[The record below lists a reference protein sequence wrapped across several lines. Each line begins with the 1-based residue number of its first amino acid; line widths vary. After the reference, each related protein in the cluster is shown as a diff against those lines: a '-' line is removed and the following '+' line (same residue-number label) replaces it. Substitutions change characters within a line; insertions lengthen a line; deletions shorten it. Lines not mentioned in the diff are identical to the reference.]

1 VDAIGELEDKL
12 VGNLIPDSWF
22 KAILDGRG
30 LPDWLA
36 ISILADIVYWYRPS
50 ETTKHDKR
58 VARKKF
64 KWDWLQFNRG
74 HAAQKFGVSEDA
86 ISAALSR
93 LDKLRAIQRDYLKSR
108 RPKGKKLGAYDSGGL
123 TSKMW
128 LLPDGELVPISEQ
141 HYTWLKA
148 NPDICRK
155 FGLALSRVP
164 DDDTAIRLAALRRGF
179 VRINYTRDGTLTVEA
194 NTRFW
199 DKRAQDTIFM
209 LVADNLDEIYSMQ
222 VRALNNNGS
231 IVRQGY
237 AQLFN
242 YDDRDKLNHLPL
254 ISESRRGRAL
264 RRIFK
269 KHFC

>member
-1 VDAIGELEDKL
+1 MKNPFDRLKTGHPIVDAIGELEDKL

-93 LDKLRAIQRDYLKSR
+93 LDKLRAIQRDYRDVTIDGRTHRHLLFVC
-108 RPKGKKLGAYDSGGL
+108 PVPEIIKKLCDGGL
-123 TSKMW
+123 T
-128 LLPDGELVPISEQ
+128 G
-141 HYTWLKA
+141 
-148 NPDICRK
+148 
-155 FGLALSRVP
+155 
-164 DDDTAIRLAALRRGF
+164 
-179 VRINYTRDGTLTVEA
+179 
-194 NTRFW
+194 
-199 DKRAQDTIFM
+199 
-209 LVADNLDEIYSMQ
+209 
-222 VRALNNNGS
+222 VRA
-231 IVRQGY
+231 
-237 AQLFN
+237 
-242 YDDRDKLNHLPL
+242 
-254 ISESRRGRAL
+254 
-264 RRIFK
+264 
-269 KHFC
+269 